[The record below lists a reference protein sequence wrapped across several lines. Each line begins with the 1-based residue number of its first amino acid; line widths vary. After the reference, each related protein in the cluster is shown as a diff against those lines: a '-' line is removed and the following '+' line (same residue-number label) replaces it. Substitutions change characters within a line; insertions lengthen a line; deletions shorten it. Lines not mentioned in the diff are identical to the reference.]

1 MEYSQSR
8 NIVLLGPNSLVEL
21 IQFKTTNLEKDEH
34 INDKLLI
41 AIDTVVTKK
50 QWQIKILEVA

>member
-1 MEYSQSR
+1 MEYSQPR
-8 NIVLLGPNSLVEL
+8 TRVLLGPNSLVEL